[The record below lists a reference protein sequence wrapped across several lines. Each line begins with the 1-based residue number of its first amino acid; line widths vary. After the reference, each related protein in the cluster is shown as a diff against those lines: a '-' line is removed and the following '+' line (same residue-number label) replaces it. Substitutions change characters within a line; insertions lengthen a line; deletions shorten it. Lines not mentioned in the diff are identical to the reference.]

1 MANVNEIRAL
11 ATLMLIIM
19 FIGLSACSGDTVTL
33 DNSEG
38 VSEKHHG
45 AAQFITLT
53 TGVAI
58 SDVIASD
65 FSEAK
70 WENSV
75 WMQAYRQELGID
87 VKAAWYTKGMEAA
100 RQKVSVAIASG
111 KIPDVIAVN
120 QEQLSALSKTGLY
133 TDLTNIFEQYASPL
147 TKSIILGDDLRGL
160 ESATFDGKLIAIPG
174 LNSAIDGASFL
185 WLRKDWL
192 DQLGL
197 QVPSTTAELYD
208 VIRAFT
214 LQDPD
219 GNGKQDTVGLS
230 LSNSFLNMGLAE
242 AIGIFNAFD
251 AYPKI
256 WIEGKDGKLVY
267 GSVQPEVKPALAFLN
282 KLFEEGL
289 MEMDFAAKDTG
300 RAGEL
305 VASGKVGI
313 MFGAMWNGMYPMQL
327 TKDNDADS
335 NWRAFPI
342 VSMNEQP
349 AHPQV
354 KLNVENYYVVRSGYA
369 HPEALLKLINF
380 WTELNYGDTSQARFD
395 HFLGPLPAPGHHY
408 AVAKVWKVEK
418 NLQAHLKIMEV
429 FKTGER
435 SMLNAEEKGYYD
447 NILKYQGGE
456 NAYAQ
461 YEKVFGSTGSYAVM
475 NDYKERNLFKMDEF
489 YGASTNAMNTLLITV
504 DQLVEEY
511 YTKVIM
517 GVESIDGFD
526 SFIAKLNKIGLE
538 DVTREVNEWK
548 SQKR

>member
-1 MANVNEIRAL
+1 MNKMRARAIL
-11 ATLMLIIM
+11 VPLIM
-19 FIGLSACSGDTVTL
+19 WIGLSACSGHKATM

-38 VSEKHHG
+38 ASTSHPEARQHV
-45 AAQFITLT
+45 ALT

-58 SDVIASD
+58 SDVIATD
-65 FSEAK
+65 FSEGK

-75 WMQAYRQELGID
+75 WLQAYREELGID
-87 VKAAWYTKGMEAA
+87 VKAAWYTKGAEAT

-120 QEQLSALSKTGLY
+120 QEQLSALSKTSLY

-160 ESATFDGKLIAIPG
+160 ESATFNGKLIAIPG

-192 DQLGL
+192 DRLGL
-197 QVPSTTAELYD
+197 QVPGTTAELYE

-219 GNGKQDTVGLS
+219 GNGKHDTVGLA

-256 WIEGKDGKLVY
+256 WIGGKEGKLVY
-267 GSVQPEVKPALAFLN
+267 GSAQPEVKPALVFLN

-289 MEMDFAAKDTG
+289 MELDFAAKDTG

-305 VASGKVGI
+305 VASGKVGV

-335 NWRAFPI
+335 DWRAFPI
-342 VSMNEQP
+342 VSRDELP
-349 AHPQV
+349 ANPQV
-354 KLNVENYYVVRSGYA
+354 KLNVDNYYVVRSGYA
-369 HPEALLKLINF
+369 HPEALLQLINF

-418 NLQAHLKIMEV
+418 NLQAHLKLMEV
-429 FKTGER
+429 FKTGDY
-435 SMLNAEEKGYYD
+435 SILNAEEKGYYD
-447 NILKYQGGE
+447 HILKYQAGE

-475 NDYKERNLFKMDEF
+475 NDYKKGSLFKMDGF
-489 YGASTNAMNTLLITV
+489 YGASTNAMNTLLVTV

-517 GVESIDGFD
+517 GVESIEGFE

-548 SQKR
+548 SHRR

>member
-1 MANVNEIRAL
+1 LAYVNKFRAF
-11 ATLMLIIM
+11 ATLLLLIML
-19 FIGLSACSGDTVTL
+19 IGLSACSGNKATVE
-33 DNSEG
+33 NGEGASEIDH
-38 VSEKHHG
+38 E
-45 AAQFITLT
+45 ATQLITLT

-58 SDVIASD
+58 SDVIATD

-75 WMQAYRQELGID
+75 WQQAYRDELGID
-87 VKAAWYTKGMEAA
+87 VKATWYTKGAEAA
-100 RQKVSVAIASG
+100 KQKVSVAIASG

-120 QEQLSALSKTGLY
+120 QGQLSSLSKTSLY

-147 TKSIILGDDLRGL
+147 TKSIIEGDDLRGL

-192 DQLGL
+192 DRLGL

-251 AYPKI
+251 SYPKI
-256 WIEGKDGKLVY
+256 WIQGKAGKLVY

-282 KLFEEGL
+282 KLFREGL
-289 MEMDFAAKDTG
+289 METDFAAKDTG

-305 VASGKVGI
+305 VASGKVGV
-313 MFGAMWNGMYPMQL
+313 MFGATWNGMYPMQL
-327 TKDNDADS
+327 TKDMDS
-335 NWRAFPI
+335 DSDWRAYPI
-342 VSMNEQP
+342 VSMDEQP
-349 AHPQV
+349 ANPQV
-354 KLNVENYYVVRSGYA
+354 KLNVENYYVVRNGYE
-369 HPEALLKLINF
+369 HPEALMKLINF

-395 HFLGPLPAPGHHY
+395 HFLGPFPAPGHHY

-418 NLQAHLKIMEV
+418 NLQAHLKIMEA
-429 FKTGER
+429 FKTGNR
-435 SMLNAEEKGYYD
+435 SILNAEERGYYD
-447 NILKYQGGE
+447 NILKYQAGE
-456 NAYAQ
+456 NSNAQ

-475 NDYKERNLFKMDEF
+475 NDYKQRNLFKIDEF
-489 YGASTNAMNTLLITV
+489 YGASTDAMNTSLLTV

-517 GVESIDGFD
+517 GIESIDGFQA
-526 SFIAKLNKIGLE
+526 FITKLNKIGLE

-548 SQKR
+548 SNKR